1 MPSPSARA
9 KNPEEELR
17 KLRAELKLKD
27 KTIASLQKDRSHAK
41 KNKLIPK
48 PTGQSGRSSEKGG
61 YNLQIEMGLEEDD
74 AHYNRLG
81 RMIKRNIQ
89 VHLSISKPFS
99 EQEKGKVA
107 RLIALTQ
114 KEIPFLRKFE
124 GGWPIRDIVRT
135 YLSNEQTRR
144 RRDIEAEQAACPDP
158 DASRLSDDEDSVS
171 VLKKTKTKKKHT
183 VKFAQDDADDEEGWM
198 TDGDGLT
205 EFESDVTK
213 VKATKVCSAPKP
225 KPISQKVK
233 RAVVSDEED
242 DEDEDED
249 TDLLALTNRLDKNP
263 KTPTKLKNKL
273 TAPTP
278 PPTTK
283 QPTAAS
289 KGKPPRVESPKKRN
303 SSEVIEKESA
313 SAASKKRKLN
323 SGLPADDASR
333 SSPTDAT
340 PTSQKYAAKP
350 LIWRKLPPHC
360 PSALCCDPL
369 PTELVPQILS
379 LFTRRAE
386 LISKGGPKAGTTN
399 IQKGLSLV
407 EAEICLAIKQE
418 RRRDAVLL
426 KGTSRG
432 WLQNIDWSDVR
443 SRIFDMREDVEDLV
457 LSSKSLQDSPIW
469 ADFLLSINYELMD
482 FCTSPASFP
491 GAISTKHCGYYGPK
505 GEIVI
510 SSTLALLV
518 AETDENVDLTQHLLE
533 NVDRLIKHGRDK
545 DKFDQYDYDV
555 TSNLMSMKHF
565 TEFIL
570 VPWAATSLILQDI
583 PDLNGMLDATLE
595 RENSK
600 EFGELCHPDDDEN
613 EEVAEILRL
622 NTFAM
627 RAVQNRKG
635 PAELVKPEPK
645 EPESIDSLNQDI
657 DMADFYANDMLD
669 GDEAT
674 VAVEDKHIDALSTA
688 NKVDHNL
695 NLEADTAPPRH
706 RKPSGPRPV
715 ARQESLKIRIPRPK
729 VVAEQN
735 VTLDDYPSP
744 KPKKPQA
751 KQEKKQALKTKP
763 ERPKPKPKTK
773 TPAAPAYNTRSR
785 RKPESD
791 TES

>member
-74 AHYNRLG
+74 AHYNWLG
-81 RMIKRNIQ
+81 RMIKQNIQ
-89 VHLSISKPFS
+89 VHLFISRPLSK
-99 EQEKGKVA
+99 QEKGKVA

-114 KEIPFLRKFE
+114 KKILFLRKFE

-205 EFESDVTK
+205 EFEPDVTK
-213 VKATKVCSAPKP
+213 VKATKVRSAPKP
-225 KPISQKVK
+225 KPISQKDK

-242 DEDEDED
+242 NEDEDED
-249 TDLLALTNRLDKNP
+249 TDLLNLTNRLDKNP

-289 KGKPPRVESPKKRN
+289 KGKPPCAESPKNRN
-303 SSEVIEKESA
+303 SSEVIEKELA
-313 SAASKKRKLN
+313 AAASKKRKLN
-323 SGLPADDASR
+323 SGLPADDAS
-333 SSPTDAT
+333 PTDST
-340 PTSQKYAAKP
+340 PTSQKSAAKP
-350 LIWRKLPPHC
+350 LIWRKLPRHC
-360 PSALCCDPL
+360 PTDCGDPL
-369 PTELVPQILS
+369 PAEFVPRILS
-379 LFTRRAE
+379 LFGKRAN
-386 LISKGGPKAGTTN
+386 LIAKGGPKVGVTN
-399 IQKGLSLV
+399 IQKGLSFV
-407 EAEICLAIKQE
+407 EAEICWAIKQE

-426 KGTSRG
+426 KGARRG
-432 WLQNIDWSDVR
+432 WLETIEWMGVR
-443 SRIFDMREDVEDLV
+443 DRIFDMRDAIEDLFR
-457 LSSKSLQDSPIW
+457 SFQDCPIW
-469 ADFLLSINYELMD
+469 VDFLLSINYQLMD
-482 FCTSPASFP
+482 FSLWL
-491 GAISTKHCGYYGPK
+491 

-510 SSTLALLV
+510 YSTLKLII
-518 AETDENVDLTQHLLE
+518 AETEEYTNLSQRLFTNL
-533 NVDRLIKHGRDK
+533 DRLIKTGPDK
-545 DKFDQYDYDV
+545 AKFDEYDV
-555 TSNLMSMKHF
+555 TSNLITLKDF
-565 TEFIL
+565 THFIL
-570 VPWAATSLILQDI
+570 LPWVATSLILQDI
-583 PDLNGMLDATLE
+583 PGLDDMTTATFE

-627 RAVQNRKG
+627 WAVQNRQG
-635 PAELVKPEPK
+635 PAELVKPEPE
-645 EPESIDSLNQDI
+645 EPESIDSVNQDI
-657 DMADFYANDMLD
+657 DMADFYTNDILD

-674 VAVEDKHIDALSTA
+674 VAVEDKHIDAFSTD
-688 NKVDHNL
+688 KVDHNL

-735 VTLDDYPSP
+735 VNLDDYPSVSLP
-744 KPKKPQA
+744 HDALCLKVLTGIAQA
-751 KQEKKQALKTKP
+751 QIQETAGETG
-763 ERPKPKPKTK
+763 EE
-773 TPAAPAYNTRSR
+773 ASA
-785 RKPESD
+785 
-791 TES
+791 

>member
-1 MPSPSARA
+1 MPLPSARV

-27 KTIASLQKDRSHAK
+27 KTIASLQNDRSHAK

-48 PTGQSGRSSEKGG
+48 PTGQSGRSSEKVTAL
-61 YNLQIEMGLEEDD
+61 NIWVQ
-74 AHYNRLG
+74 

-89 VHLSISKPFS
+89 VHLFISKPLS

-144 RRDIEAEQAACPDP
+144 RRDTEAEQAACPDP
-158 DASRLSDDEDSVS
+158 DASRLSDDEDLVS
-171 VLKKTKTKKKHT
+171 LLKKTKTKKNIPLNLHRMTRTMRKT
-183 VKFAQDDADDEEGWM
+183 KVK
-198 TDGDGLT
+198 
-205 EFESDVTK
+205 VTK
-213 VKATKVCSAPKP
+213 VRSAPKP

-242 DEDEDED
+242 DKDEDED
-249 TDLLALTNRLDKNP
+249 TDLLTLTNRLDKNP
-263 KTPTKLKNKL
+263 KTLTKLKNKL
-273 TAPTP
+273 TALTP

-289 KGKPPRVESPKKRN
+289 KGQPPRVESPKKRN

-313 SAASKKRKLN
+313 AAASKKTMHRGPRPPTPRPHPEN
-323 SGLPADDASR
+323 TPQ
-333 SSPTDAT
+333 SPL
-340 PTSQKYAAKP
+340 YGENF
-350 LIWRKLPPHC
+350 PHI
-360 PSALCCDPL
+360 D
-369 PTELVPQILS
+369 Q
-379 LFTRRAE
+379 
-386 LISKGGPKAGTTN
+386 LISKGGPKVGTTN

-432 WLQNIDWSDVR
+432 WLQNIDSSDVR

-518 AETDENVDLTQHLLE
+518 AETDENVDLTQHLLK

-545 DKFDQYDYDV
+545 DKFDQYDYGV

-583 PDLNGMLDATLE
+583 PDLNRMLDATFE

-600 EFGELCHPDDDEN
+600 EFGELCHPDDDAN

-657 DMADFYANDMLD
+657 DMADFYANDVLD

-688 NKVDHNL
+688 DKVDHNL
-695 NLEADTAPPRH
+695 NLEADTTPPRH
-706 RKPSGPRPV
+706 RKPSGPHPV

-729 VVAEQN
+729 VMAEQN

-773 TPAAPAYNTRSR
+773 TPAAPTYNTCSR

-791 TES
+791 TKS